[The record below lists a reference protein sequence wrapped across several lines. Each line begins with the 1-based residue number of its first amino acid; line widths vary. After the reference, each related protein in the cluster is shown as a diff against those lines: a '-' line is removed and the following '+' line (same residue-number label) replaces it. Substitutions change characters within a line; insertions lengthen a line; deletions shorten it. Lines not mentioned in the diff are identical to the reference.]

1 MLNATNGAIE
11 ANKDDSKYPG
21 KLMAAVGD
29 TTKEI
34 NQQKKQGTTPT
45 QNQIQVIFNQK
56 LEERNIYNETKNHEQ
71 PIINA
76 LVQFNNA
83 PISSS
88 KDYSSHV
95 TDTINNVKNS
105 SGDMMNKAKKF
116 LNSQDGQAVK
126 QQAQSWWTRFVNW
139 VRSWF

>member
-1 MLNATNGAIE
+1 MLTATNGAIE

-76 LVQFNNA
+76 LVQ
-83 PISSS
+83 
-88 KDYSSHV
+88 
-95 TDTINNVKNS
+95 
-105 SGDMMNKAKKF
+105 MNKAKKF

-139 VRSWF
+139 IRSWF

>member
-1 MLNATNGAIE
+1 
-11 ANKDDSKYPG
+11 
-21 KLMAAVGD
+21 MAAVGD

-34 NQQKKQGTTPT
+34 NQQKKQGDTPT
-45 QNQIQVIFNQK
+45 QNDIQTTFDQK
-56 LEERNIYNETKNHEQ
+56 LKARDIYNETKNYEQ

-76 LVQFNNA
+76 LIQFNNS

-105 SGDMMNKAKKF
+105 SGDVMNKAKQF
-116 LNSQDGQAVK
+116 LNSQDAREVS
-126 QQAQSWWTRFVNW
+126 QQAQSWWTKFVNW
-139 VRSWF
+139 IRSWF